1 LDSHINQCTPGGVT
15 TLIYVKCGNQ
25 DCGKEFRADTADP
38 VWKCPHCGRE
48 IENRYYPFLTAKL
61 MQAKINGDEKT
72 WRERYESL
80 IEESRLKI
88 LERYERIVEKKGEGY
103 YVPDM
108 SFLEEAEEI
117 LDKDDDEV
125 DWKEE
130 HDALLRKARKVVL
143 EEDEILGE

>member
-1 LDSHINQCTPGGVT
+1 
-15 TLIYVKCGNQ
+15 
-25 DCGKEFRADTADP
+25 
-38 VWKCPHCGRE
+38 
-48 IENRYYPFLTAKL
+48 
-61 MQAKINGDEKT
+61 MQAKIDGDQKT

-88 LERYERIVEKKGEGY
+88 LERYERIVKEKGEGY

-117 LDKDDDEV
+117 LDKEDDEG

-143 EEDEILGE
+143 EEDEILGG